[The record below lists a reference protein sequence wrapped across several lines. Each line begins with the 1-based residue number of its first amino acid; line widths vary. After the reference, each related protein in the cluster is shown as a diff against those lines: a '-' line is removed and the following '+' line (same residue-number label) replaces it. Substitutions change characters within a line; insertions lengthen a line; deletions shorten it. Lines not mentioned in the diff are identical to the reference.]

1 MSPNLRRPASLAFLA
16 FCGLSLFAFRPAT
29 ARAQGFYVVADAT
42 SGHVLEVHGPRDK
55 RQVASLT
62 KIATAMVVL
71 DWCELRKIN
80 LGELVTIP
88 AQAVRP
94 DLTNPIG
101 FQPGDRMTVRDL
113 VFCMMLQ
120 SDNIAAEAL
129 AIHFGPQLPG
139 DASLTPMQRFVQQMN
154 ALARSLRMD
163 RTLFL
168 NPNGIDN
175 VEQPYSTA
183 LDMARLTK
191 HALSKAAFRFFV
203 TQKERRV
210 AIQRGP
216 AAVPPAATVGAPM
229 TTSPA
234 APPAGSSE
242 YLLRNTN
249 ELLGHNEIDGV
260 KTGQT
265 NRAGA
270 CLIISAMKPPIARQV
285 GKETQ
290 VWPRRLIVVVLGSP
304 DRFNQA
310 LGLLQ
315 RGWSQFDEWSA
326 QGRKM
331 NDVKNEL

>member
-1 MSPNLRRPASLAFLA
+1 MLIFPTA
-16 FCGLSLFAFRPAT
+16 G
-29 ARAQGFYVVADAT
+29 ARAQGTYVVADAT
-42 SGHVLEVHGPRDK
+42 SGHVLEVRGPRDK

-80 LGELVTIP
+80 LGEMVAIP
-88 AQAVRP
+88 AQAIRP

-101 FQPGDRMTVRDL
+101 FQPGDRMSVRDL

-139 DASLTPMQRFVQQMN
+139 EASLTPMQRFVQQMN
-154 ALARSLRMD
+154 ALARNLRMD

-175 VEQPYSTA
+175 TEQPYSTA

-191 HALSKAAFRFFV
+191 QAISKASFRFFV

-210 AIQRGP
+210 AIQRGAGEVP
-216 AAVPPAATVGAPM
+216 AAATVGAPM
-229 TTSPA
+229 PA
-234 APPAGSSE
+234 NPPGAPTSE

-249 ELLGHNEIDGV
+249 ELLGRNEIDGV

-265 NRAGA
+265 NRAGG

-304 DRFNQA
+304 DRFNEA

-315 RGWSQFDEWSA
+315 RGWTQFDEWSA

-331 NDVKNEL
+331 EDAKKEL

>member
-1 MSPNLRRPASLAFLA
+1 MSPILHRPAGLAFIAL
-16 FCGLSLFAFRPAT
+16 CGLSLPVFQPAT
-29 ARAQGFYVVADAT
+29 ARAQGTYVVADAT
-42 SGHVLEVHGPRDK
+42 SGHVLEVRGPRDK

-88 AQAVRP
+88 AQAIRP

-139 DASLTPMQRFVQQMN
+139 DASLTAMQRFVQQMN
-154 ALARSLRMD
+154 ALARNLRMD

-210 AIQRGP
+210 AIVRGARRRGDP
-216 AAVPPAATVGAPM
+216 RRGTRARSDRDPTGGLHRV
-229 TTSPA
+229 SPA
-234 APPAGSSE
+234 QHQRTARPQ
-242 YLLRNTN
+242 RN
-249 ELLGHNEIDGV
+249 
-260 KTGQT
+260 
-265 NRAGA
+265 
-270 CLIISAMKPPIARQV
+270 
-285 GKETQ
+285 
-290 VWPRRLIVVVLGSP
+290 
-304 DRFNQA
+304 
-310 LGLLQ
+310 
-315 RGWSQFDEWSA
+315 
-326 QGRKM
+326 
-331 NDVKNEL
+331 